1 MKRALLSTLVVLG
14 FAHVASA
21 YEYHLQFTPQSGA
34 RNLVVAGYQ
43 FDANNDDVVGN
54 CSYDT
59 SSPCSGRGC
68 HSVPVHHYNT
78 CSWDLFGNLISLTPV
93 SSASVAPQPMSQTG
107 TEIVYAV
114 SGTSS
119 TGRDTRGFGFV
130 STPSSHYAW
139 QTPNGG
145 YAVIPYAVDAITAT
159 LISDGDVPLNLTGAT
174 VASFVTGGYTPS
186 PGTATVSG
194 STCPSSVPVGSTCSV
209 TVSYD
214 PTTIVCTNSPYGY
227 GYAKIDL
234 SLATDAGA
242 HPDFTEGFTIT
253 GVPVCDD

>member
-1 MKRALLSTLVVLG
+1 M
-14 FAHVASA
+14 
-21 YEYHLQFTPQSGA
+21 
-34 RNLVVAGYQ
+34 
-43 FDANNDDVVGN
+43 
-54 CSYDT
+54 
-59 SSPCSGRGC
+59 
-68 HSVPVHHYNT
+68 PVHHYNV

-93 SSASVAPQPMSQTG
+93 SSAPVAPQPMSQTG

-139 QTPNGG
+139 QTANGG
-145 YAVIPYAVDAITAT
+145 YAVIPYAVDAITTT
-159 LISDGDVPLNLTGAT
+159 LMSDGDFPLNFAGAT
-174 VASFVTGGYTPS
+174 VASFVTGVYTPS

-227 GYAKIDL
+227 GYTKIDL
-234 SLATDAGA
+234 SLVTDAGA
-242 HPDFTEGFTIT
+242 NKDFTEGFTIT
-253 GVPVCDD
+253 GVPICDD